1 MIDLFKRYTVSV
13 LALQAEEGSFAGE
26 RLAYDPTIVARI
38 AALATIQSNQRQRER
53 TGGFSTTSQE
63 FLGAFVYH
71 RIELGDGWIG
81 VQFWF
86 CDADNFGDKT
96 HVAKEAIQQTA
107 D

>member
-1 MIDLFKRYTVSV
+1 MIDRFKRYTVSV

-26 RLAYDPTIVARI
+26 CLDPTIVARI

-53 TGGFSTTSQE
+53 TGGFSTSPE

-86 CDADNFGDKT
+86 YAADNFGDKT